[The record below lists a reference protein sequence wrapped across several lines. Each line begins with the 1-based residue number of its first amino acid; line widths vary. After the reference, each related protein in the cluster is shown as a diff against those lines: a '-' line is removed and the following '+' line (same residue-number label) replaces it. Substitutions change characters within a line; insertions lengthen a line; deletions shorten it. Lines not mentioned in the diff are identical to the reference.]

1 MLRAF
6 VRHPLIDRFVVLLVA
21 FLVLSCAAFVAR
33 PLERGMW
40 EAVQQEQVEMDFQ
53 AIEAT
58 LGEGLAVSILGGFR
72 VILADLVW
80 LRLNAVW
87 EDQEWAKLS
96 AMIRLVTILDPQT
109 EFFWINSARMIAYD
123 VPSWRI
129 RSAGAD
135 APLSKSQRAT
145 INLQQAEEAFILLHR
160 ALEFHPD
167 SARLP
172 IEIAQIYMNRLKD
185 DAQAAK
191 WFLKASQLPNVPEF
205 THLIYAE
212 LLCRQ
217 RKEIEAYQYLTH
229 LYRSLKSRSTSQQ
242 ALILARI
249 RHLEEQLAFDLVE
262 RFQPPYYSLVEEM
275 GQ

>member
-1 MLRAF
+1 
-6 VRHPLIDRFVVLLVA
+6 
-21 FLVLSCAAFVAR
+21 
-33 PLERGMW
+33 
-40 EAVQQEQVEMDFQ
+40 
-53 AIEAT
+53 
-58 LGEGLAVSILGGFR
+58 
-72 VILADLVW
+72 
-80 LRLNAVW
+80 
-87 EDQEWAKLS
+87 
-96 AMIRLVTILDPQT
+96 
-109 EFFWINSARMIAYD
+109 
-123 VPSWRI
+123 
-129 RSAGAD
+129 
-135 APLSKSQRAT
+135 
-145 INLQQAEEAFILLHR
+145 
-160 ALEFHPD
+160 
-167 SARLP
+167 
-172 IEIAQIYMNRLKD
+172 MNRLKD